1 MASDSDFSYWSRF
14 SGERLSRRSFVRGA
28 ALGGAG
34 LAAAALIGCGDDDED
49 EAAPAAATAA
59 PAAATAAPTEAPDPT
74 ASEIIGDNWGVRDE
88 GVVKYGGT
96 INAAAGSPVLAN
108 LDPIES
114 GSAMVHQ
121 TASNAYS
128 SLMRVG
134 REIDDRNSPIYYPD
148 IALSW
153 EIPGP
158 TEMVFHLRDNAKFHN
173 VAPVNGRALTSEDV
187 KYSILRSATN
197 EKSRFKGAL
206 SAISEVETPDATTAV
221 VQLSAFDPLI
231 FNDLAGHYVW
241 IVPREVDEAGKLQE
255 LIVGSGP
262 FIFDRWEQDSRIAY
276 KKNPDFHVEGVPF
289 VDELNWLQIANSDT
303 RFSAFE
309 SGQSLVSGLNSQ
321 EALRVEGDP
330 NILVESFLSVSPF
343 VIFMNFKDQLW
354 QDERVRKALSLAVDP
369 DIVLKL
375 QSGGNGLWRGVISN
389 QHSGWTL
396 SQEEL
401 KSDRYYLRQNQA
413 EAMQLLD
420 AAGFGDGLET
430 SFLYNTSW
438 PPYYQETVQYIAQAM
453 AEVGVKVNLL
463 GQEHATMRKN
473 QDENNYEGLAFGA
486 DGQPQ
491 AESYLLDYRTGGP
504 KNGSGVSL
512 PWLDDAVNAVVNT
525 IDLEERQEKAKSLS
539 SDILEQVLYKIEY
552 NDSRR
557 HEGRRSNAK
566 NWLGPP
572 PHWYVTSGFAYTW
585 LDDA

>member
-14 SGERLSRRSFVRGA
+14 SGERLSRRGFVRAA

-74 ASEIIGDNWGVRDE
+74 ASEIIGDNWGVRDA

-206 SAISEVETPDATTAV
+206 SAISEVETPDPTTAV
-221 VQLSAFDPLI
+221 VKLSAFDPLI

-276 KKNPDFHVEGVPF
+276 KKNPDFHVEGVP
-289 VDELNWLQIANSDT
+289 S
-303 RFSAFE
+303 S
-309 SGQSLVSGLNSQ
+309 
-321 EALRVEGDP
+321 
-330 NILVESFLSVSPF
+330 
-343 VIFMNFKDQLW
+343 
-354 QDERVRKALSLAVDP
+354 
-369 DIVLKL
+369 
-375 QSGGNGLWRGVISN
+375 
-389 QHSGWTL
+389 
-396 SQEEL
+396 
-401 KSDRYYLRQNQA
+401 
-413 EAMQLLD
+413 
-420 AAGFGDGLET
+420 T
-430 SFLYNTSW
+430 S
-438 PPYYQETVQYIAQAM
+438 
-453 AEVGVKVNLL
+453 
-463 GQEHATMRKN
+463 
-473 QDENNYEGLAFGA
+473 
-486 DGQPQ
+486 
-491 AESYLLDYRTGGP
+491 
-504 KNGSGVSL
+504 
-512 PWLDDAVNAVVNT
+512 
-525 IDLEERQEKAKSLS
+525 
-539 SDILEQVLYKIEY
+539 
-552 NDSRR
+552 
-557 HEGRRSNAK
+557 
-566 NWLGPP
+566 
-572 PHWYVTSGFAYTW
+572 
-585 LDDA
+585 